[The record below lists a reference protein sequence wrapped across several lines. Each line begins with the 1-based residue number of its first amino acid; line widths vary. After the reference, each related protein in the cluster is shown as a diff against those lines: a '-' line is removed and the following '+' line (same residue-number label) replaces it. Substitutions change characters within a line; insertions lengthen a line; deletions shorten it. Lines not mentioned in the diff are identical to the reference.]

1 MTRFVARSAPAL
13 IVIGGVIGSLIA
25 GIPVAEALDVTIG
38 SAGIVGGVIGGVV
51 MSAVLPVGGVIR
63 VVIRGVIGG
72 VIGSLISFVVV
83 FTYAIFM
90 FATHTHSN

>member
-1 MTRFVARSAPAL
+1 MTRFVAQATPAL

-38 SAGIVGGVIGGVV
+38 SAGIVGGVV
-51 MSAVLPVGGVIR
+51 MSAVLPVESVIR
-63 VVIRGVIGG
+63 GVIRGVIGG
-72 VIGSLISFVVV
+72 VIGSLISLVIVG
-83 FTYAIFM
+83 TYAIFM